1 MSPDLLGHD
10 KCVFMNRYALISLL
24 VTAPL
29 IAAPL
34 TWETLIQ
41 SADEDLRYQSA
52 QKRANIATSRNT
64 KLWDK
69 MELRYKLDGFS
80 FAQHDFELRM
90 TPKAFGEGDA
100 DRAHY
105 EAQMAYAN
113 AHLAEDRGI
122 LLYDRYERGIHYLMR
137 KRISALNQEL
147 YQINSDRI
155 EVLHLK
161 SGSASFN
168 PQDLMSA
175 LEKEASIRAALISDS
190 NSLLNSERKLRR
202 WIPDFDSVEL
212 DSTWLPTM
220 EEIEAQLK
228 DGVDVT
234 DDYPQLA
241 MAKGKMESEK
251 SRAKQDVASRRDYI
265 SHVGIGYSMKIAS
278 LMKKYKDMG
287 YEDLCNT
294 KGEYYDE
301 DDCTKWMANA
311 YDEDAARYD
320 NSYTIQRLVDDKD
333 NRRTRDKFYATLAIK
348 IPFFDSNKDNDLRN
362 QVADLDAEGD
372 FMDKVR
378 DVNVKVSRIV
388 EQINGYLA
396 QWKVQKD
403 FVEKVNAG
411 KIFEQFA
418 KDAGSDPLLLLRAR
432 ESAVESELNAAKL
445 EIDIYDLYLEL
456 LQYAGA
462 LSREGVQNHLTRGL
476 K

>member
-1 MSPDLLGHD
+1 
-10 KCVFMNRYALISLL
+10 MNRFALISLF

-34 TWETLIQ
+34 TWETLIK
-41 SADEDLRYQSA
+41 SADDDVRYQAS
-52 QKRANIATSRNT
+52 QKRANIATSRST

-80 FAQHDFELRM
+80 FAQHDFELRV
-90 TPKAFGEGDA
+90 TPKAFGEGAA

-113 AHLAEDRGI
+113 AHLAEDRAV
-122 LLYDRYERGIHYLMR
+122 LLYDRYERAINYMMR
-137 KRISALNQEL
+137 KRINALNQEL
-147 YQINSDRI
+147 YQINADRI
-155 EVLHLK
+155 EVLHIK
-161 SGSASFN
+161 SGSAAFN

-190 NSLLNSERKLRR
+190 NSLQNSEKKLRM
-202 WIPDFDSVEL
+202 WVPDYEGVEL

-228 DGVDVT
+228 DGVEVT
-234 DDYPQLA
+234 DNYPQLA
-241 MAKGKMESEK
+241 MAKGKMDSEK
-251 SRAKQDVASRRDYI
+251 ARAKQDVASRRDYI
-265 SHVGIGYSMKIAS
+265 SHIGVGYSMKVES
-278 LMKKYKDMG
+278 LMEKYKDLDSYDVTG
-287 YEDLCNT
+287 T
-294 KGEYYDE
+294 GEYKDYADE
-301 DDCTKWMANA
+301 WKSKTNCTASDITRCSGTA
-311 YDEDAARYD
+311 
-320 NSYTIQRLVDDKD
+320 SILVPDKD
-333 NRRTRDKFYATLAIK
+333 NRQTKDKFFVNVGIK
-348 IPFFDSNKDNDLRN
+348 LPFFDSNKDNDLRN
-362 QVADLDAEGD
+362 QVATLDAEGD

-378 DVNVKVSRIV
+378 DVNVKVNRLV

-403 FVEKVNAG
+403 FADKVKAG
-411 KIFEQFA
+411 NIFEQFA

-445 EIDIYDLYLEL
+445 ETDIYDLYLEL
-456 LQYAGA
+456 LQYAGQ
-462 LSREGVQNHLTRGL
+462 LSKEGVQNHLVGGL